1 MSGLLRREEIPAH
14 IPHAD
19 LLREAL
25 PEVCADGGSC
35 IAGPDGEWLLP
46 PCIGEERLLLAELD
60 LARVR
65 EGRQNFDPFG
75 HYSRPDV
82 LDLQV
87 NRKRSSCACFSEE

>member
-1 MSGLLRREEIPAH
+1 VSGLLRREDIPAH

-19 LLREAL
+19 LLRDAL

-35 IAGPDGEWLLP
+35 IAAPDGSWVLP
-46 PCIGEERLLLAELD
+46 PCVGEERVLLAELD

-65 EGRQNFDPFG
+65 EERQNFDPFG

-82 LDLQV
+82 LELQV
-87 NRKRSSCACFSEE
+87 NRARSKGATFSND

>member
-1 MSGLLRREEIPAH
+1 MVARASPDRTASGCCRPASVRN
-14 IPHAD
+14 AF
-19 LLREAL
+19 
-25 PEVCADGGSC
+25 
-35 IAGPDGEWLLP
+35 
-46 PCIGEERLLLAELD
+46 LLAELD